1 MSTLSDILNPAFR
14 IIDSLCANSI
24 TVGAS
29 TYDAVVSDISLDGM
43 IDDYGRGA
51 DGLRTIEVRVAP
63 SVLLTYGTALTY
75 SGKTFV
81 VKKPVL
87 GDDGNTYY
95 CVERR

>member
-1 MSTLSDILNPAFR
+1 MSKLSDIFNPAFR
-14 IIDSLCANSI
+14 IIDSLSANSI
-24 TVGAS
+24 TVVAS

-75 SGKTFV
+75 AGKTFV